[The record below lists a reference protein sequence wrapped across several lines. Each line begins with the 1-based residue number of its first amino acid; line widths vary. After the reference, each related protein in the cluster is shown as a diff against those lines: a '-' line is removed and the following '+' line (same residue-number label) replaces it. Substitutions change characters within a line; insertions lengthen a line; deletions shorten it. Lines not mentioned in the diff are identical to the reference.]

1 MQSLTVALLRSYVS
15 VVAARFRVLLQYRA
29 AALAGVATQIFW
41 GCIKLMVLGAFYA
54 VAVTTPPM
62 TFTAIV
68 AYVWLGQVLFG
79 LLPSNHDPELQGLFT
94 SGGVAY
100 ELLRPLDLYWFWFAR
115 TLAFRTAPT
124 LSRMVPGIIF
134 ATLVLPLIGLPE
146 WALPA
151 PASVAHGLMF
161 LLSFV
166 VTVML
171 SCAITILITI
181 SMFWMI
187 EGRGISTFMYGVV
200 PVFSGMIVPL
210 PLFPDWMQPFLYWQP
225 FRGLCDVPF
234 RIYSGDIPLAM
245 ASQEIMLQVMWT
257 VILVLFG
264 YGLIARARVR
274 LVVQGG

>member
-1 MQSLTVALLRSYVS
+1 MDGLVTALTRSYAA
-15 VVAARFRVLLQYRA
+15 VVAARFRMLLQYRA
-29 AALAGVATQIFW
+29 AALAGIATQIFW

-68 AYVWLGQVLFG
+68 AYVWLGQVLIG
-79 LLPSNHDPELQGLFT
+79 LLPWNHDPELQELFT

-115 TLAFRTAPT
+115 TLAYRTAPT
-124 LSRMVPGIIF
+124 LLRMVPGIVF
-134 ATLVLPLIGLPE
+134 AGLILPLIGLPE

-151 PASVAHGLMF
+151 PASMSHGLMF
-161 LLSFV
+161 SLSFV

-181 SMFWMI
+181 SMFWLI
-187 EGRGISTFMYGVV
+187 EARGLSTFMYGVV

-210 PLFPDWMQPFLYWQP
+210 PLFPEWMQPFLQWQP

-234 RIYSGDIPLAM
+234 RIYSGDIPLTM
-245 ASQEIMLQVMWT
+245 ASQEIVLQFAWT
-257 VILVLFG
+257 VILILFG
-264 YGLIARARVR
+264 YGLITRARTR